1 MKIFQYIE
9 RYEPNCVQM
18 SYLTMLE
25 EFFKKFLDLDPDDL
39 QNFISSS
46 LSIDTSVINF
56 FVKIRSVVFT

>member
-18 SYLTMLE
+18 SYLAMLE
-25 EFFKKFLDLDPDDL
+25 EFFKKFMDLDPDDL

-46 LSIDTSVINF
+46 LSIDTSVVNF
-56 FVKIRSVVFT
+56 L